1 MARQLLPHS
10 TAPPTLD
17 PPAAP
22 ASGQKRKRPNGIL
35 AVACLACQKRKQKVF
50 PPPDPSSQASSQLTP
65 HSQCDGARPACR
77 SCASKKIACF
87 YDVPEGQTR
96 LAALKSNNAQLQ
108 SRVWASGNLLWALKT
123 SPPNDVAQ
131 ILERIRSSDDPSL
144 ILDDFDL
151 EPGALKP
158 PPSRAASAPTSP
170 LHFSSEPAY
179 YPLESISID
188 NLYPSN
194 EHCLSASVLALLRS
208 PANREALQLFLQCT
222 GLLFHVFSKT
232 QADSVLEEVLSNT
245 GTAIAKTSLCE
256 VCAMAAVAAQYLQG
270 STAPG
275 TGHHFYNV
283 ARQYLDDAIAV
294 DPLRAMK
301 SCALLAMYNIVTKA
315 SVALAYVGMR
325 SPSHYD
331 ISNFLSTLFRNKQK
345 LKFLG

>member
-35 AVACLACQKRKQKVF
+35 AVACLACQKRKQK
-50 PPPDPSSQASSQLTP
+50 
-65 HSQCDGARPACR
+65 CDGARPACR

-208 PANREALQLFLQCT
+208 PANREALHLFLQCT

-245 GTAIAKTSLCE
+245 DTAIAKTSLCE

-315 SVALAYVGMR
+315 SVALAYVDGW
-325 SPSHYD
+325 
-331 ISNFLSTLFRNKQK
+331 LL
-345 LKFLG
+345 L

>member
-10 TAPPTLD
+10 TAPPTVD

-22 ASGQKRKRPNGIL
+22 TSGQKRKRPNGIL

-50 PPPDPSSQASSQLTP
+50 PPPDLSSQASSQLMRP
-65 HSQCDGARPACR
+65 SQCDGARPACR
-77 SCASKKIACF
+77 SCASKKIACV

-96 LAALKSNNAQLQ
+96 LAALKSSNAQLQ

-170 LHFSSEPAY
+170 LHCSSEPAHY
-179 YPLESISID
+179 SISID

-194 EHCLSASVLALLRS
+194 EHCLSASVLALLGS
-208 PANREALQLFLQCT
+208 PANRKALQLFLQCT

-232 QADSVLEEVLSNT
+232 QADAVLEEVLNNAE
-245 GTAIAKTSLCE
+245 TAIAKTSLCE

-270 STAPG
+270 NTAPS

-283 ARQYLDDAIAV
+283 ARQYLDDAIVA

-315 SVALAYVGMR
+315 SVALAFVGM
-325 SPSHYD
+325 PPLSHYD
-331 ISNFLSTLFRNKQK
+331 ILNFF
-345 LKFLG
+345 GVI